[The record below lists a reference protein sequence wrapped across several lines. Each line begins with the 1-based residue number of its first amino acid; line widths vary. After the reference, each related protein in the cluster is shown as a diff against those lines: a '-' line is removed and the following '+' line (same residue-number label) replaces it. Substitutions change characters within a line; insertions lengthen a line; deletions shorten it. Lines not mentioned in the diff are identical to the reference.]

1 MKYKFTLALIAAI
14 LGISSAV
21 SYGQDKATLDLLV
34 SKGVITRQEADA
46 VSKKS
51 VMVSPKEKTTK
62 SVKLIGRVQTQYENI
77 TTDETV
83 GGVKNELGTKS
94 DFLMRRIF
102 LGMNADLGSG
112 WSATVIA
119 DFCRSDA
126 NYLEYAYISKEYDG
140 EFLSGTADIG
150 YKKIK
155 FNLEEYTSASKLL
168 SIERS
173 LASRYFSEG
182 NNGRRLGLGG
192 RHTGLYWEGE
202 TPAFNTVCLSQ
213 TPTATIPPRFPTARR
228 TACSTRQTSPIP
240 ERLPTQCPFRLA

>member
-126 NYLEYAYISKEYDG
+126 NYLE
-140 EFLSGTADIG
+140 
-150 YKKIK
+150 
-155 FNLEEYTSASKLL
+155 
-168 SIERS
+168 
-173 LASRYFSEG
+173 
-182 NNGRRLGLGG
+182 
-192 RHTGLYWEGE
+192 
-202 TPAFNTVCLSQ
+202 
-213 TPTATIPPRFPTARR
+213 
-228 TACSTRQTSPIP
+228 
-240 ERLPTQCPFRLA
+240 

>member
-1 MKYKFTLALIAAI
+1 MKYKFTLALTAAI
-14 LGISSAV
+14 LGVSSAV
-21 SYGQDKATLDLLV
+21 SHGQDKATLDLLV
-34 SKGVITRQEADA
+34 SKGVITRQEADS

-51 VMVSPKEKTTK
+51 VMVTPKEKTTK

-126 NYLEYAYISKEYDG
+126 NYLEYAYITKKYDG

-155 FNLEEYTSASKLL
+155 FNLEEYTSVVGKV
-168 SIERS
+168 
-173 LASRYFSEG
+173 G
-182 NNGRRLGLGG
+182 
-192 RHTGLYWEGE
+192 
-202 TPAFNTVCLSQ
+202 Q
-213 TPTATIPPRFPTARR
+213 
-228 TACSTRQTSPIP
+228 
-240 ERLPTQCPFRLA
+240 